1 MHRCFFETDISKGC
15 MVTVDGDEALHIT
28 RVLRLGVGDL
38 IEITSGNGKVYE
50 AQINATDK
58 KSIDV
63 CVLRELLV
71 DGEPKTDVSL
81 FIGLTKSAKMELIIQ
96 KAVELGVSSVVPVEM
111 ERSVVKVKDED
122 KKTQRFRRIAMEAA
136 KQCKRS
142 KIPFVSEPVKFTDA
156 MNMLSNLDFSF
167 VPYECEK
174 QKSIREIF
182 TGKNVF
188 AKSVGF
194 IIGPEGGFS
203 DPEAEFIKEN
213 NIQTVTLGKRI
224 LRMETAAISVLS
236 IVMYELGEMSN

>member
-1 MHRCFFETDISKGC
+1 MHRCFFETDISKGNL
-15 MVTVDGDEALHIT
+15 VTVDGDEALHIT

-50 AQINATDK
+50 AKINATDK
-58 KSIDV
+58 KSIEV
-63 CVLRELLV
+63 CALKELLV

-81 FIGLTKSAKMELIIQ
+81 FIGLTKSSKMELIIQ

-142 KIPFVSEPVKFTDA
+142 KVPLVSDPIKFNQA
-156 MNMLSNLDFSF
+156 VEMLSNMDFSF
-167 VPYECEK
+167 APYECETK
-174 QKSIREIF
+174 KSIREIF
-182 TGKNVF
+182 TGENEF
-188 AKSVGF
+188 LKSVGF

-203 DPEAEFIKEN
+203 DTEAEFIKEN